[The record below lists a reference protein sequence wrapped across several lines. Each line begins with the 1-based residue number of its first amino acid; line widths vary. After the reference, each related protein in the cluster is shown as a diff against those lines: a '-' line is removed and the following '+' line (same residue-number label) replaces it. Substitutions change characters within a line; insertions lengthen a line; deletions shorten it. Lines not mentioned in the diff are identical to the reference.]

1 MSIRRKDEK
10 DGGHR
15 RCVIFGVTIDRVDGI
30 FATTIHRYV
39 LRIIAGGD
47 KTRSEVGGVLV

>member
-15 RCVIFGVTIDRVDGI
+15 RCGIFGVTIDRVDGI